1 MIRHYTP
8 CEIFYFPL
16 KSTLWRRTY
25 SERRCGYL
33 DLLLVLHHILHYKAN
48 VGVVSMS
55 KPVLRGTTWYL
66 KRRVPKRYASV
77 EPRSVIWDSL
87 KTDSYS
93 VAVQKSAGVWL
104 SYIEGWEARLAGRD
118 GDAAEKFRAAQQLA
132 ALRGFQF
139 LSIDKISQAPL
150 DEVLQRVEATTQT
163 GDGGP
168 DEVVAS
174 ALLGVAEAPQLRL
187 SGLVEHVETLAAHD
201 NRFKNSEQMRL
212 WRSPRLRAVN
222 NLIKALGEDLSVAS
236 VGTAQARKHKKWWQA
251 RIAREGQSATTANK
265 DFNYISGMLT
275 RFYED
280 LEHDDP
286 PRPYAGVA
294 IQDRHAKPSQKR
306 EVPVDWIVDK
316 WFAPDALSGLNDEA
330 RDILLISI
338 ETGCRQN
345 EIYNLPASALRL
357 ADPIPHL
364 RIAHELSDDP
374 AERREVKNLPS
385 QREIPLV
392 GVALA
397 AAKRHPAGFEKY
409 RNKSNYSAAVNKYL
423 RSNGLL
429 PDGVT
434 IGGTRHSWE
443 GRMKCAGYEM
453 DDRGE
458 LMGHSLKARRGR
470 EVYGDEMGLSERLLI
485 AQDVMLP
492 VPAHLA

>member
-1 MIRHYTP
+1 
-8 CEIFYFPL
+8 
-16 KSTLWRRTY
+16 
-25 SERRCGYL
+25 
-33 DLLLVLHHILHYKAN
+33 
-48 VGVVSMS
+48 MS

-93 VAVQKSAGVWL
+93 VAVQKMAGVWL
-104 SYIEGWEARLAGRD
+104 SYVEGWEARLAGRD

-139 LSIDKISQAPL
+139 LSIDAVSQAPL
-150 DEVLQRVEATTQT
+150 SEVLQRVEATQAA
-163 GDGGP
+163 DGVP

-174 ALLGVAEAPQLRL
+174 ALLGAVEAPKLRL
-187 SGLVEHVETLAAHD
+187 SGLVGHVETLAAHD

-212 WRSPRLRAVN
+212 WCSPRLRAVN
-222 NLIKALGEDLSVAS
+222 NLVAALGEDFNVVD
-236 VGTAQARKHKKWWQA
+236 VGGAEARKFKRWWQGRMA
-251 RIAREGQSATTANK
+251 DEGQSAQTANK
-265 DFNYISGMLT
+265 DFAYMSGMLA
-275 RFYED
+275 RFYDD
-280 LEHDDP
+280 LEHDDA
-286 PRPYAGVA
+286 PRPFAGIS

-306 EVPVDWIVDK
+306 EVPVDWIVEK
-316 WFAPDALSGLNDEA
+316 WFALNALDGLNDEA
-330 RDILLISI
+330 RDILLMSI

-345 EIYNLPASALRL
+345 EIYNLPASALCL
-357 ADPIPHL
+357 TDPIPHL

-385 QREIPLV
+385 HREIPLV

-397 AAKRHPAGFEKY
+397 AAMRHPAGFPRY
-409 RNKSNYSAAVNKYL
+409 RNKSSYSASVNKYL
-423 RSNGLL
+423 RNNGLL
-429 PDGVT
+429 PEGVT

-443 GRMKCAGYEM
+443 GRMKRAGFEM

-470 EVYGDEMGLSERLLI
+470 EVYGDEMGLPERLRI
-485 AQDVMLP
+485 AQEVMLP

>member
-1 MIRHYTP
+1 
-8 CEIFYFPL
+8 
-16 KSTLWRRTY
+16 
-25 SERRCGYL
+25 
-33 DLLLVLHHILHYKAN
+33 
-48 VGVVSMS
+48 MS

-77 EPRSVIWDSL
+77 ELRPVVWGSL

-93 VAVQKSAGVWL
+93 VAVQKTAGVWL
-104 SYIEGWEARLAGRD
+104 SYIEGWEALLAGRD

-139 LSIDKISQAPL
+139 LSIDKVSQAPL
-150 DEVLQRVEATTQT
+150 NEVLQRVEATQAA
-163 GDGGP
+163 DGAP
-168 DEVVAS
+168 DEVAAS
-174 ALLGVAEAPQLRL
+174 ALLGAVEAPQLRL
-187 SGLVEHVETLAAHD
+187 SGIVELVETLAAHD
-201 NRFKNSEQMRL
+201 NRFKNSEQLRL

-222 NLIKALGEDLSVAS
+222 NLISALGEDLNVAT
-236 VGTAQARKHKKWWQA
+236 VGTAQARKHKRWWLA
-251 RIAREGQSATTANK
+251 RIAKEGQSATTANK

-275 RFYED
+275 RFYDE

-286 PRPYAGVA
+286 PRPYAGVS

-316 WFAPDALSGLNDEA
+316 WFAPDALDGLNDEA
-330 RDILLISI
+330 RDILLMSI

-345 EIYNLPASALRL
+345 EIYNLPASAMRL
-357 ADPIPHL
+357 TSPIPHL

-385 QREIPLV
+385 HREIPLV

-397 AAKRHPAGFEKY
+397 AAKRHPAGFPKY

-423 RSNGLL
+423 RSNSLL
-429 PDGVT
+429 PEGVT

-443 GRMKCAGYEM
+443 GRMKRAGYEM

-470 EVYGDEMGLSERLLI
+470 EVYGDEMGLSERLRI
-485 AQDVMLP
+485 AQEVMLP
-492 VPAHLA
+492 VPGHLA